1 MREGEP
7 RRIVLF
13 PGYAELPSRQA
24 YKPDRNSRLQVLAA
38 AEMIRRGELA
48 TAYFLAG
55 NISSDG
61 TTGKD
66 ELGGIAVRM
75 RQQLYRNL
83 PHLARESSLV
93 TVPTSMSTRQELRN
107 FREILK
113 VSNPESQDRLTVVGK
128 NAHLERIKR
137 AVRRTFGKRAQS
149 ISILSHEAILIQHP
163 RQVIRNGHASP
174 RYIDTLYQQI
184 FEKIR
189 NSPEEQGFIKR
200 ERIINLIDSVPLVG
214 GLALDI
220 LNKLRIGKMLE
231 ARAHK
236 AFSK

>member
-1 MREGEP
+1 MRERQP
-7 RRIVLF
+7 RKIALF
-13 PGYAELPSRQA
+13 PGYAELPSRQP

-38 AEMIRRGELA
+38 AEMIRRGELD

-75 RQQLYRNL
+75 THQLYRNL
-83 PHLARESSLV
+83 PNLARNSSLI
-93 TVPTSMSTRQELRN
+93 TIPTSMSTRQEVRN

-113 VSNPESQDRLTVVGK
+113 VNDFENQDHLIVVGK
-128 NAHLERIKR
+128 NAHLERISR
-137 AVRRTFGKRAQS
+137 AIRRTFEKRAQE
-149 ISILSHEAILIQHP
+149 ISILSQEAILTQHP
-163 RQVIRNGHASP
+163 RQVVRNGHASP

-184 FEKIR
+184 FGKIR

-200 ERIINLIDSVPLVG
+200 ERIINLIDSIPLVG
-214 GLALDI
+214 GLALDV

-231 ARAHK
+231 ARTHK
-236 AFSK
+236 VLSR